1 MCPIQTILT
10 CFPIFRPCD
19 YTPTNCFLLWE
30 NFISDSYSE
39 KLLPRKNS
47 SDSSLTRNGCIV
59 VKKTQPVTLS
69 IHCLFSKH
77 FTENVIH
84 LFNESNRPTQ
94 NNGYQER
101 TLQIQTWQ
109 DMVVLWWRR
118 LNQSHFYTTLFQSTS
133 PRMLCICSTSPT
145 VVIFSKNK
153 GNIIWPF

>member
-1 MCPIQTILT
+1 MPHTNHFNLFCHFQTMWWYSNEL
-10 CFPIFRPCD
+10 FPSLRKFHFR
-19 YTPTNCFLLWE
+19 FLLRIIVTKKELFRFKPDKKWLYCGEENSASHTQYTLPFFKALHWE
-30 NFISDSYSE
+30 CYS
-39 KLLPRKNS
+39 L
-47 SDSSLTRNGCIV
+47 
-59 VKKTQPVTLS
+59 
-69 IHCLFSKH
+69 
-77 FTENVIH
+77 
-84 LFNESNRPTQ
+84 LFNESNGPTQ